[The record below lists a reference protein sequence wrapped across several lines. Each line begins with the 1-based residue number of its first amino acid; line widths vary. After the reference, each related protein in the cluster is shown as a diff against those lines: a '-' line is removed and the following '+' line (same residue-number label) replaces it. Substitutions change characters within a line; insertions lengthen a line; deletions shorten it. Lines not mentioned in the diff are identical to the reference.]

1 MLLVD
6 VILLLLQVEIYISP
20 LDDNAKTL
28 EKKKKILF
36 SNADFNRFK
45 IVLSN

>member
-6 VILLLLQVEIYISP
+6 VIPLLLQVEIYISP

-28 EKKKKILF
+28 EKKNKNCSPMQTSTYLK
-36 SNADFNRFK
+36 
-45 IVLSN
+45 